1 MNCCCFCIY
10 FLHESS
16 PNLSYNFSY
25 INESQPLLFPKKA
38 KEIFLKNEERPFNKK
53 ISETPNKNIKNR
65 KPLRFNR
72 ILDKKFFSK
81 LHNINMN
88 SEIEDISNIS
98 KYKDEKKLQ
107 KIKRSI
113 NILKIVKY

>member
-1 MNCCCFCIY
+1 MKDSIISKIKQPCLCECHYPKLCYQMNCCCSCIY

-53 ISETPNKNIKNR
+53 ISETPNKNIK
-65 KPLRFNR
+65 
-72 ILDKKFFSK
+72 K
-81 LHNINMN
+81 LKT
-88 SEIEDISNIS
+88 S
-98 KYKDEKKLQ
+98 
-107 KIKRSI
+107 SI
-113 NILKIVKY
+113 Q